1 MAQRRKTG
9 EPIELLF
16 SEVWQVPRF
25 SGLHSGY
32 RPNLDSYHT
41 DDPHELTVIVE
52 LPGVDPHSVEISL
65 SERLLVITGARTRA
79 KGDGRVYQQLE
90 IEYGGFE
97 RAVRLAEDVDPDRA
111 QARYEQGMLTI
122 SLPITG
128 RPAGG
133 ARYTI
138 RVERA

>member
-9 EPIELLF
+9 EPIELVF
-16 SEVWQVPRF
+16 SEAWHVPRF

-52 LPGVDPHSVEISL
+52 LPGVDPRSIEISL
-65 SERLLVITGARTRA
+65 SERLLVIAGARTRA
-79 KGDGRVYQQLE
+79 KGNGRVYQQIE

-97 RAVRLAEDVDPDRA
+97 RAVRLAEDVDPERA

-122 SLPITG
+122 SLPVTG
-128 RPAGG
+128 RSTAGT
-133 ARYTI
+133 RHTI